1 MECRQAMGMGRPG
14 WGRREEG
21 AGFDGARETFVGG
34 CATCVGVPAGFVAGA
49 ASLAGGD
56 ACLDGACRSFVGA
69 SANCCGPSIS
79 DVAVPTSFVGGAAN
93 DVDGPTYDHDSFG
106 SNVGAST

>member
-34 CATCVGVPAGFVAGA
+34 GAACVGVPAGFVGKGT
-49 ASLAGGD
+49 SLVDGR

-69 SANCCGPSIS
+69 SASCCGPSTS
-79 DVAVPTSFVGGAAN
+79 DVAVPTSFVCGAA
-93 DVDGPTYDHDSFG
+93 YDHDSFG
-106 SNVGAST
+106 SNVWAST

>member
-1 MECRQAMGMGRPG
+1 MECGQAVSMGRTA
-14 WGRREEG
+14 WRQRDEG

-69 SANCCGPSIS
+69 SASCCGPSAN
-79 DVAVPTSFVGGAAN
+79 DVAVPASFVGGAAN

>member
-1 MECRQAMGMGRPG
+1 MECGQAVRMGRTA
-14 WGRREEG
+14 WRQRDEG

-56 ACLDGACRSFVGA
+56 ACLDAACRSFVGA
-69 SANCCGPSIS
+69 SASCCGPSTS
-79 DVAVPTSFVGGAAN
+79 DVAVPRSFVGGAAY
-93 DVDGPTYDHDSFG
+93 DVDGPTYAHDSFG